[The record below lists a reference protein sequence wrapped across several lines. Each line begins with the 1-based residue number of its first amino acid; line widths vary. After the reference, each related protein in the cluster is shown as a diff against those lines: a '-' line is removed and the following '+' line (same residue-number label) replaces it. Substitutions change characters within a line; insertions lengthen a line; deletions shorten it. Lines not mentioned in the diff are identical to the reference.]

1 VLLTTVFG
9 LWIFVTPPYEL
20 SILPNVPVA
29 PLLIMVVFGLLLLLL
44 YNGVIGDVSLASV
57 VGLIY
62 TALVWGPFIYLW
74 VICKMYEYPT
84 WFALI
89 PAYFAPLG
97 LLAVSSARWLSASDQ
112 GDPLLVVASSGG
124 KLLSIFRILAGV
136 FFGYGSLVVLGY
148 IYAFVQGQG
157 FGEVMMTQWGLLVVI
172 AGGMAGGLVAILTR
186 REKRLTDRAN

>member
-1 VLLTTVFG
+1 
-9 LWIFVTPPYEL
+9 
-20 SILPNVPVA
+20 
-29 PLLIMVVFGLLLLLL
+29 MVVFGLLLLLL
-44 YNGVIGDVSLASV
+44 YHGVIGDVSLASV

-84 WFALI
+84 WFAMI

-97 LLAVSSARWLSASDQ
+97 LLGISSARWISASDR
-112 GDPLLVVASSGG
+112 GDPLLVMTSSEG
-124 KLLSIFRILAGV
+124 KLLSIFRIFASV

-157 FGEVMMTQWGLLVVI
+157 FGEVIATQWGFLIVI
-172 AGGMAGGLVAILTR
+172 AGGIAGGLVGIFTR
-186 REKRLTDRAN
+186 RKNRMSDHAS